1 MLKWLN
7 MQAAVRMR
15 IFFFFLSLTVI
26 PLTTY
31 FVILFAKGYR
41 PSLNQTSLKPTGI
54 LVLTSYP
61 DGAQAYINGTLK
73 TATNSTVNLDPGS
86 YEIEIKKEG
95 FFPWKKQLL
104 IEKEIVTRAT
114 ATLFPNI
121 PILKATT
128 SQGVTHPVL
137 SPSGDKIAF
146 IQTTDKIAYLTILEM
161 GESPLGLISRE
172 PRAVTRLSDPK
183 PANYRLIWSY
193 DSREVLALAS
203 SSATLVN
210 IFTQAVSEAS
220 ISYPNLL
227 SDWQNHRQF
236 SQKQLFDALPEILKP
251 ILATAAADIS
261 WSPNEKKLLY
271 TATASASLPD
281 QIKKPLPG
289 SSTQPQNR
297 LLSPGGVYIFD
308 LEEDRNFQIDTA
320 KNSGW
325 TWFPSSSHIYKV
337 IKDLVVVKEYDNGN
351 ETVIYAGPLFE
362 NFAVPYPS
370 GKQFLILTNPTPNLI
385 PSPTSIPL
393 T

>member
-1 MLKWLN
+1 

-15 IFFFFLSLTVI
+15 IFLFFLSLIII

-41 PSLNQTSLKPTGI
+41 PSLNQVTLKPTGI

-61 DGAQAYINGTLK
+61 DGAQTFINGTLK
-73 TATNSTVNLDPGS
+73 AATNSTVNLDPGS

-114 ATLFPNI
+114 ATLFPTI

-128 SQGVTHPVL
+128 SQGITHPLL
-137 SPSGDKIAF
+137 SPSGDKTAF
-146 IQTTDKIAYLTILEM
+146 IQTVDKIMYLTILEM

-172 PRAVTRLSDPK
+172 PRNVAKLPITK
-183 PANYRLIWSY
+183 AANYRLLWSS
-193 DSREVLALAS
+193 DSREVLAVAS

-210 IFTQAVSEAS
+210 IYTQQVSEAS
-220 ISYPNLL
+220 ISYPTLL
-227 SDWQNHRQF
+227 SDWQNHDTV
-236 SQKQLFDALPEILKP
+236 SKKQLFDTLPYTLAP
-251 ILATAAADIS
+251 VLATAAADLS

-289 SSTQPQNR
+289 SSSQPQNR
-297 LLSPGGVYIFD
+297 TLSPGSVYIFD
-308 LEEDRNFQIDTA
+308 LEEDRNFQIDQITSIS
-320 KNSGW
+320 NNGW
-325 TWFPSSSHIYKV
+325 LWFPSSSHVYKV
-337 IKDLVVVKEYDNGN
+337 VKDMVVIKEYDNGN

-370 GKQFLILTNPTPNLI
+370 GKQFLILTNPTPNLT
-385 PSPTSIPL
+385 PLPNLYSINL
-393 T
+393 R